1 MTKEAFIQDLNDKL
15 DSRKDYVETVTH
27 NGAENASNTTT
38 LQNCD
43 LWLTCFDDG
52 PLCITDFPELTKSQF
67 SELIRLCSE
76 FNDLCKSVNGPALQA
91 TSDQARKSL
100 LDIARLVKVID

>member
-1 MTKEAFIQDLNDKL
+1 MTRVDFIEDLTEKIRCFDTCI
-15 DSRKDYVETVTH
+15 ETVPPDRDVITFY
-27 NGAENASNTTT
+27 TTT
-38 LQNCD
+38 QKNCD
-43 LWLTCFDDG
+43 LWLTCFGDG

-100 LDIARLVKVID
+100 QDIARLVKVID